1 MLAHRSHHKVVLIGD
16 SMAGKSS
23 ILHRLTKGVFL
34 RDYRSTVGT
43 GCGSWKSNNVN
54 LQIWDTAGQEQY
66 RSLGK
71 IFYQGAEAAVV
82 VYDRTDVDSAKH
94 VKYWITQLT
103 DVTGH
108 SPFIAIAANKSDIA
122 TTEEQEVDIMEWART
137 NGYAFIETSA
147 KTGDGVKTLF
157 QEVASEIQR
166 RYNMSPAIFAGLA
179 ESKHIQT
186 AKGVV
191 ACC

>member
-1 MLAHRSHHKVVLIGD
+1 MLASRSHHKVVLIGD

-43 GCGSWKSNNVN
+43 GCGSWTSDSNVR

-71 IFYQGAEAAVV
+71 IFYQGAEAAIV
-82 VYDRTDVDSAKH
+82 VYDRSDADSAKN
-94 VKYWITQLT
+94 VKYWISQLT
-103 DVTGH
+103 NVTGT

-122 TTEEQEVDIMEWART
+122 KDDECGSDIMEWAKT

-147 KTGDGVKTLF
+147 KTGDGVKALF
-157 QEVASEIQR
+157 QGVAAKIQK
-166 RYNMSPAIFAGLA
+166 RYNVDPSFFARLCG
-179 ESKHIQT
+179 ENVQT
-186 AKGVV
+186 ARKVV
-191 ACC
+191 GCC